1 VYVVDTNVLIYAAN
15 SSAAEHAKCRH
26 VLDTLRAGPNAWYL
40 TWGICFEFLRV
51 VTHPRVF
58 AAPWTSNDAWGFIEV
73 LLSSPGCRMLS
84 PEPSHSAVV
93 RALVADSS
101 DLRGNI
107 WHDAETVAL
116 MKASG
121 IRRVISRDSDFHRFT
136 GIEVLDPLRTEFT

>member
-1 VYVVDTNVLIYAAN
+1 MYVVDTNVLVYAAN
-15 SSAAEHAKCRH
+15 GSAVEHATCRR
-26 VLDTLRAGPNAWYL
+26 VLDSLRGGPSAWYV

-58 AAPWTSNDAWGFIEV
+58 ASPWTSRDAWSFLEI
-73 LLSSPGCRMLS
+73 LLSSPSCRLLS
-84 PEPSHSAVV
+84 GEPTHSAVV
-93 RALVADSS
+93 RALVHEAA

-121 IRRVISRDSDFHRFT
+121 IRRVITRDTDFHRFS
-136 GIEVLDPLRTEFT
+136 GIEVLDPLRMELP